1 MIKGSRS
8 RNDVTRFYDALQNG
22 VAIGKV
28 LERLPQNNKSF
39 YCEKGA
45 KVQRKKL
52 NSYKPTW
59 LTFFCSAF
67 LIHNAGER
75 EQWCFSWAFQGTA
88 HTQNAF
94 RDEVI
99 KTADEAS
106 TQLWARFSSN
116 SSTLALAQSSL
127 SLTLS
132 SLGISQSYTE
142 RFFPYSSIC
151 EIQ

>member
-1 MIKGSRS
+1 MHCRRGSTIR
-8 RNDVTRFYDALQNG
+8 

-59 LTFFCSAF
+59 LTFFLQCIS
-67 LIHNAGER
+67 HNAGER

-127 SLTLS
+127 SLALSLS